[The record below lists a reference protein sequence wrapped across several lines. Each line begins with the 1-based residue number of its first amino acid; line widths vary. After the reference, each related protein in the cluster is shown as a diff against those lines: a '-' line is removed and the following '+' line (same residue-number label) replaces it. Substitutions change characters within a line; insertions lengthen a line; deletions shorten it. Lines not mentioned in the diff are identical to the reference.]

1 MIDKIKDKKVKL
13 EEGIKAIDKKIED
26 LSRQRLATLGA
37 IGVLNSLIK
46 DEEKEAA
53 PIDNPKAE

>member
-1 MIDKIKDKKVKL
+1 MIDKIKEKKSKL
-13 EEGIKAIDKKIED
+13 EEGIKAIDQKIEE

-46 DEEKEAA
+46 DEEKEAG
-53 PIDNPKAE
+53 PIDNPE